1 MFSPSELASMT
12 ETIVESLGTAAG
24 LGVSVTFLR
33 GTQTSTQTIA
43 AQNVRLVRPGG
54 AGTAG
59 SMGTEAAQAVSFL
72 VGPPALNVR
81 ARDRFTLDGLSYE
94 VVAVMPQRQI
104 STTAQVRSLQ

>member
-1 MFSPSELASMT
+1 MFAPSELAAMT
-12 ETIVESLGTAAG
+12 ATVEESLGTAAG
-24 LGVSVTFLR
+24 LGASVVFLR
-33 GTQTSTQTIA
+33 GTQTIA

-59 SMGTEAAQAVSFL
+59 GDGTEAAQAVSQL

-81 ARDRFTLDGLSYE
+81 ARDIFTLDGLSYE

-104 STTAQVRSLQ
+104 STTVQVRSKQ

>member
-1 MFSPSELASMT
+1 MFAPSELAAMT

-24 LGVSVTFLR
+24 LGASVTFLR
-33 GTQTSTQTIA
+33 GTQTIA

-59 SMGTEAAQAVSFL
+59 GTGTEAAQAVSSL
-72 VGPPALNVR
+72 VGPPTLNVR
-81 ARDRFTLDGLSYE
+81 ARDRFTLDGLTYE

>member
-1 MFSPSELASMT
+1 MFSPSELADMT

-24 LGVSVTFLR
+24 LGASVTFLR
-33 GTQTSTQTIA
+33 GTQTIA
-43 AQNVRLVRPGG
+43 AQDVRLVRPGG

-59 SMGTEAAQAVSFL
+59 STGTEAAQAVSSL

-94 VVAVMPQRQI
+94 VVAVLPQRQI